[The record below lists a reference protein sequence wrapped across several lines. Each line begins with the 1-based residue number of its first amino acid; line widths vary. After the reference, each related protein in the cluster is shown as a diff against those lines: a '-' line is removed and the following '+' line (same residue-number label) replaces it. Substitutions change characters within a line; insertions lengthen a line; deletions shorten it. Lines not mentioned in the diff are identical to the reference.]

1 MRRYF
6 AKDLADHYIDFVTM
20 EPVRNKIEERKR
32 GSEPAP
38 ISVKNKAKKS
48 VDFTSSIK
56 LERYA

>member
-1 MRRYF
+1 MN
-6 AKDLADHYIDFVTM
+6 DHYIDFETM

-56 LERYA
+56 IERYQ